1 MMIHEVT
8 EKAGRHKRRKRIG
21 RGPGSGTGKTAGRGH
36 KGFGSR
42 SGNSNPHEG
51 GQIPF
56 YKRFP
61 KRGFTNAK
69 FRVDYEVV
77 NLRDLEQHFDAGTA
91 VDADALA
98 KLGLVRSAKANI
110 KVLAYGELTKKLDV
124 TAAAFSGTAK
134 EKIESTGGTATVA

>member
-1 MMIHEVT
+1 
-8 EKAGRHKRRKRIG
+8 
-21 RGPGSGTGKTAGRGH
+21 SGTGKTAGRGH

-69 FRVDYEVV
+69 FKTVYEVI
-77 NLRDLEQHFDAGTA
+77 NLRDLEKHFEAGTA

-110 KVLAYGELTKKLDV
+110 KVLAFGDLTKKLEI
-124 TAAAFSGTAK
+124 TAASFSGTAK
-134 EKIESTGGTATVA
+134 EKIESAGGSATVA

>member
-8 EKAGRHKRRKRIG
+8 EKVGAHKRRKRIG
-21 RGPGSGTGKTAGRGH
+21 RGPGSGNGKTAGRGH

-42 SGNSNPHEG
+42 SGNSGAHEG

-61 KRGFTNAK
+61 KRGFSNAK

-77 NLRDLEQHFDAGTA
+77 NLRDLEQHFDAGA
-91 VDADALA
+91 NVDADALA
-98 KLGLVRSAKANI
+98 KLGLVRSAKANV
-110 KVLAYGELTKKLDV
+110 KVLAYGDLTKKLTV

-134 EKIESTGGTATVA
+134 EKLEAAGGTATVA